1 MEKLKIICHKCN
13 SLSDSIDTCSSCKYD
28 LEDINLLSS
37 TVVLA
42 YNKAIELVE
51 KKHLIKAWDILKSHL
66 QVYPYVFEFL
76 KLAFWL
82 SIENGDY
89 ENTFK
94 ILKRLKPVISKE
106 DYLDNYT
113 VLKSH
118 IEIYNEIISGKFD
131 YDNIEDE
138 KLSIHH
144 LYILF
149 LQTKRDKQS
158 HVLNK
163 INKIDPFF
171 AATLTSGKIL
181 PSFRKMTL
189 VKAAIVFVIGIMGI
203 LYNYYEFN
211 ERKDLTTK
219 LDNERILF
227 LSVIDSLEKKNNKLL
242 MDVELTKT
250 NNLNLEDKII
260 QLNHSFNKKKDE
272 IEILNTRISNI
283 QNERVIFEENLS
295 ELVKNNST
303 LLSELREGQENLFK
317 LQTDNLNL
325 TESIQELSKLSLS
338 LKNQNDKFKDVIEK
352 QKIQESKKRDF
363 FSLIEKEK
371 YKESLHYLETLE
383 FRDFLHNS
391 TDFNIEKF
399 CEGLYY
405 SKNYETLLDVPF
417 DCSKKPDAFYM
428 LYRLQWENDQDRIKN
443 IMDFIDMFPNNENY
457 TAPLLLELI
466 NNFISKAD
474 STNTS
479 YYALLLKEHVDIY
492 PKHKKYYNS
501 VVKSIIGKDK

>member
-1 MEKLKIICHKCN
+1 
-13 SLSDSIDTCSSCKYD
+13 
-28 LEDINLLSS
+28 
-37 TVVLA
+37 
-42 YNKAIELVE
+42 
-51 KKHLIKAWDILKSHL
+51 
-66 QVYPYVFEFL
+66 
-76 KLAFWL
+76 
-82 SIENGDY
+82 
-89 ENTFK
+89 
-94 ILKRLKPVISKE
+94 
-106 DYLDNYT
+106 
-113 VLKSH
+113 
-118 IEIYNEIISGKFD
+118 
-131 YDNIEDE
+131 
-138 KLSIHH
+138 
-144 LYILF
+144 
-149 LQTKRDKQS
+149 
-158 HVLNK
+158 
-163 INKIDPFF
+163 
-171 AATLTSGKIL
+171 
-181 PSFRKMTL
+181 
-189 VKAAIVFVIGIMGI
+189 
-203 LYNYYEFN
+203 
-211 ERKDLTTK
+211 
-219 LDNERILF
+219 
-227 LSVIDSLEKKNNKLL
+227 

-260 QLNHSFNKKKDE
+260 QLNQSSNKKKDE
-272 IEILNTRISNI
+272 IKILNTRINNI

-303 LLSELREGQENLFK
+303 LLSELNEGQVNLIK

-325 TESIQELSKLSLS
+325 TESIKELSKLSLS
-338 LKNQNDKFKDVIEK
+338 LKKQNDKFKDVIEK

-371 YKESLHYLETLE
+371 YKESLHYLKNLE
-383 FRDFLHNS
+383 FRNFLHNS

-399 CEGLYY
+399 CEVLYY

>member
-1 MEKLKIICHKCN
+1 
-13 SLSDSIDTCSSCKYD
+13 LSDSTDICSSCKYNLD
-28 LEDINLLSS
+28 DMNLLAT
-37 TVVLA
+37 TVVFA
-42 YNKAIELVE
+42 YNRALELIE
-51 KKHLIKAWDILKSHL
+51 KKNIIKAWELLRTHL
-66 QVYPYVFEFL
+66 QIYPYVFEFL
-76 KLAFWL
+76 RVAFWL
-82 SIENGDY
+82 AIENGDY
-89 ENTFK
+89 ENAFK
-94 ILKRLKPVISKE
+94 ILKRIKPVISKE
-106 DYLDNYT
+106 DFQDNNN

-118 IEIYNEIISGKFD
+118 IEIYNEIIKGKFD
-131 YDNIEDE
+131 YDEVDE
-138 KLSIHH
+138 VKLSLHH

-163 INKIDPFF
+163 INKIDPYF

-189 VKAAIVFVIGIMGI
+189 FKVAIVLVVGIIGI

-211 ERKDLTTK
+211 ERKELIK
-219 LDNERILF
+219 KIDNERTLF
-227 LSVIDSLEKKNNKLL
+227 SSVVESLEKKNNKLL
-242 MDVELTKT
+242 INVELTKA
-250 NNLNLEDKII
+250 NNLNLEDKIR
-260 QLNHSFNKKKDE
+260 QLNHRSNKKEDE
-272 IEILNTRISNI
+272 IEILNRRISNI

-303 LLSELREGQENLFK
+303 LLSELRQGQENLIK

-338 LKNQNDKFKDVIEK
+338 LKRQNDKFKDVIEK

-363 FSLIEKEK
+363 FSLIDKEK
-371 YKESLHYLETLE
+371 YKESLYYLETLE

-391 TDFNIEKF
+391 TDFNIEEF
-399 CEGLYY
+399 CDGLYY
-405 SKNYETLLDVPF
+405 SKNYETLLDVAF

-428 LYRLQWENDQDRIKN
+428 YRLQWEDDQDRIKN
-443 IMDFIDMFPNNENY
+443 IIEFIDMFPKNENY

-474 STNTS
+474 STNAS
-479 YYALLLKEHVDIY
+479 IYASLLKEHIDMY
-492 PKHKKYYNS
+492 PKHQKYYNS
-501 VVKSIIGKDK
+501 TVSSIINRDN